1 MTPHGRPCGNAPT
14 AEAPQAAPPKKSILA
29 MLANLRGDGL
39 EFWRRMEAEQFWS
52 RRDCKWSPADNVH
65 HLMISTAPVTRAL
78 RIPRLMLRACFGV
91 KRTPSRSGEALR
103 SAYRDG
109 LAAGATAGRYAPPR
123 GVVPVEAVACQRRLV
138 LQCEGAVLSLE
149 NAIEPWREEDLCRYR
164 LPHPVLGLLTVREML
179 MFTLFHFD
187 HHRENVARRLGVPPD
202 GSCRKDSDQCAE
214 VISKRNANQPM
225 QRPRDRIQRS
235 G

>member
-14 AEAPQAAPPKKSILA
+14 AEAPQAAPTKKSILA

-52 RRDCKWSPADNVH
+52 LRDCKWSPADNVH

-91 KRTPSRSGEALR
+91 TRTPSRSWEALQ

-123 GVVPVEAVACQRRLV
+123 KAVPVEPAADQGRLV
-138 LQCEGAVLSLE
+138 LQCEGTVLRLE
-149 NAIEPWREEDLCRYR
+149 KAIEPWREQDLDRYR
-164 LPHPVLGLLTVREML
+164 LPHPVLGRVTVREML

-187 HHRENVARRLGVPPD
+187 HHRENVARRLAASPPV
-202 GSCRKDSDQCAE
+202 GSCRKDSDRCLK
-214 VISKRNANQPM
+214 S
-225 QRPRDRIQRS
+225 
-235 G
+235 